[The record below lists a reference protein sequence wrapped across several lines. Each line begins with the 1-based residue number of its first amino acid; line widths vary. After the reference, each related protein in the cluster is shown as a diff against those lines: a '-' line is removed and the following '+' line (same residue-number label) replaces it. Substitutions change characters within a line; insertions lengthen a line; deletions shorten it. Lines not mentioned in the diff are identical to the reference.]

1 MNLGDLPLFVW
12 YMLTLALKLNDAIM
26 VSSSLIMLLQTT
38 LQISLSYVL
47 VFKTGKLDQQVPW
60 INPFAAC
67 QLVRDLLLI
76 EERNCVTHY
85 AAILSV

>member
-1 MNLGDLPLFVW
+1 MNLGDLPPFVW

-76 EERNCVTHY
+76 EERNCVTH
-85 AAILSV
+85 

>member
-1 MNLGDLPLFVW
+1 MNLGDLPLFVL

-26 VSSSLIMLLQTT
+26 VSSSLIMLLQAT

-60 INPFAAC
+60 INPFVAC

-76 EERNCVTHY
+76 EERNCVTH
-85 AAILSV
+85 

>member
-1 MNLGDLPLFVW
+1 MSLGDLPLFVW

-26 VSSSLIMLLQTT
+26 VSSSLIMLLQPT

-60 INPFAAC
+60 INPFVAC

-76 EERNCVTHY
+76 EERNCVTH
-85 AAILSV
+85 

>member
-1 MNLGDLPLFVW
+1 MNLGDLPPFVW

-26 VSSSLIMLLQTT
+26 VSSSLIILLQTT

-76 EERNCVTHY
+76 EERNCVTH
-85 AAILSV
+85 